1 MDVGGA
7 NLDTTRRC
15 AVAESKAKKIR
26 GPDPVEG
33 VPAYC
38 KLSCDLLAAKLALMT
53 AAIAV
58 SAVAAFLSAR

>member
-1 MDVGGA
+1 MDVGRP
-7 NLDTTRRC
+7 NLDKPQRRRSRL
-15 AVAESKAKKIR
+15 ESKKIR

-38 KLSCDLLAAKLALMT
+38 KLSCDLSAAQLALMT

-58 SAVAAFLSAR
+58 PVMAAFLSAR